1 MQSMTR
7 ARPLG
12 ITIISIILAV
22 EGILGIIS
30 GIVLLTAGG
39 AIGTLGIITLILG
52 VLHLV
57 LAWGLWTLKTW
68 AFWGV
73 VILEVLV
80 LIDGIFGLGQGQQAH
95 GILSLIFAVVVLIYM
110 FADRNVRA
118 AFRT

>member
-1 MQSMTR
+1 MRSMTR

-12 ITIISIILAV
+12 ITIISIILGI
-22 EGILGIIS
+22 EGILGIIG
-30 GIVLLTAGG
+30 GIALLGAG
-39 AIGTLGIITLILG
+39 ALGITTLVLG

-57 LAWGLWTLKTW
+57 LAWGLWTVKTW
-68 AFWGV
+68 AFWGT

-80 LIDGIFGLGQGQQAH
+80 LINGIFGLSQNLGH
-95 GILSLIFAVVVLIYM
+95 GITSLVFAVIVLIYM

>member
-30 GIVLLTAGG
+30 GIVLLG
-39 AIGTLGIITLILG
+39 AVGTLGIITLILG
-52 VLHLV
+52 VMHLV

-68 AFWGV
+68 AFWGT
-73 VILEVLV
+73 VILEVLF
-80 LIDGIFGLGQGQQAH
+80 LIDGSFGLGQGRQAH
-95 GILSLIFAVVVLIYM
+95 GIRSADFAVLI
-110 FADRNVRA
+110 VI
-118 AFRT
+118 

>member
-12 ITIISIILAV
+12 ITIISIILGI
-22 EGILGIIS
+22 EGVLGIIS
-30 GIVLLTAGG
+30 GIVLLSAGG
-39 AIGTLGIITLILG
+39 ALGTLGIITLILG

-68 AFWGV
+68 AFWGT

-80 LIDGIFGLGQGQQAH
+80 LIDAIFGLGQGQMAT
-95 GILSLIFAVVVLIYM
+95 GIFSIIFAVVVLIYM

>member
-1 MQSMTR
+1 MQGMTR

-30 GIVLLTAGG
+30 GIVLLSAGG

-68 AFWGV
+68 AFWGT

-80 LIDGIFGLGQGQQAH
+80 LIDGIFGLGQGQQAP

>member
-1 MQSMTR
+1 MQGLTR
-7 ARPLG
+7 TRPLG

-30 GIVLLTAGG
+30 GIVLLG
-39 AIGTLGIITLILG
+39 AVGTLGIITLILG

-68 AFWGV
+68 AFWGT

-80 LIDGIFGLGQGQQAH
+80 LIDGIFGLGQGQQAP